1 MPDDTFSVLGVQ
13 IQAAP
18 FRAVLTRALLA
29 PETGERLAMH
39 FATAHSIVSAH
50 DSEDVHGAFA
60 SGLVEPDG
68 MPLVWLGR
76 WRGLRVERVCG
87 PDFMLALVE
96 AGIPLE
102 RTHFFY
108 GGAPGVAEQ
117 LVARLKRLH
126 PGVRVAGIM
135 SPPYRDLTP
144 AEDDDAVEAINAAH
158 PDYVWVGLGAPKQD
172 LWVASH
178 RSRLD
183 ASALL
188 AVGAAFDF
196 HAGRRSRA
204 PRWMQRAGL
213 EWVHRLASEPRR
225 LGGRYT
231 RINARFARLLIK
243 EWRANRRAPR

>member
-1 MPDDTFSVLGVQ
+1 MPEDAFAVLGVRVH
-13 IQAAP
+13 AAP
-18 FRAVLTRALLA
+18 FHEAVTRALHA

-50 DSEDVHGAFA
+50 DVEDVRRALDG
-60 SGLVEPDG
+60 GLVEPDG

-76 WRGLRVERVCG
+76 RRGLRVERVCG
-87 PDFMLALVE
+87 PDFMPALVE
-96 AGIPLE
+96 AGIPLG

-126 PGVRVAGIM
+126 PGVRVAGII
-135 SPPYRDLTP
+135 SPPYRELTP
-144 AEDDDAVEAINAAH
+144 AEDDDVVEAINVAR

-183 ASALL
+183 ASVLL

-225 LGGRYT
+225 LAGRYT

-243 EWRANRRAPR
+243 EWRTNRRASR